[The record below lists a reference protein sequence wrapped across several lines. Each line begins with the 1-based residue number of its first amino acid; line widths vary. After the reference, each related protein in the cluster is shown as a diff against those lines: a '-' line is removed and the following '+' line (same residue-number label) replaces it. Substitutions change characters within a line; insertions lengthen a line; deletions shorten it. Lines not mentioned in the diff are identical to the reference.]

1 MHRENGELHVF
12 LAIVM
17 RHDFFF
23 QVNLGYRA
31 IIVATAIQG
40 RQDLNQWVTS
50 YTLKYGDNGIRFRI
64 YQSGRAGVRFSI
76 FCSQYAG
83 PYSKTSPDSSI
94 LVLESSLKKN
104 CSYFFGMVYEGL
116 MYLLG
121 K

>member
-1 MHRENGELHVF
+1 MHCENGELHVF

-50 YTLKYGDNGIRFRI
+50 YTLKYGDNGIRFRN

-76 FCSQYAG
+76 FFSQYAG

-94 LVLESSLKKN
+94 LVLESSL
-104 CSYFFGMVYEGL
+104 
-116 MYLLG
+116 
-121 K
+121 

>member
-1 MHRENGELHVF
+1 MHCEKGELHVF

-94 LVLESSLKKN
+94 LVLESSLKKKLFL
-104 CSYFFGMVYEGL
+104 FFRYGI
-116 MYLLG
+116 
-121 K
+121 